1 MECLWLDAVRTHK
14 PITKEAAHHLK
25 ERKLIEGKAPRYNIA
40 LSVAKKVQQVGKYT
54 KETGLNRNTM
64 KKLVLQLA
72 SNAGS
77 DGFKRADAFEIM
89 EHILP
94 ANMTNTQ
101 KLSNVSNMLRA
112 MHADGFLIKSESGK
126 SWFITDLGRVELES

>member
-1 MECLWLDAVRTHK
+1 MFDCSTDNIGL
-14 PITKEAAHHLK
+14 HLK
-25 ERKLIEGKAPRYNIA
+25 NIYETGELTLQA
-40 LSVAKKVQQVGKYT
+40 TTENFSVVQTVAKKVQQVGKYT

-77 DGFKRADAFEIM
+77 DGLKRADAFEIL
-89 EHILP
+89 EHSLP

-101 KLSNVSNMLRA
+101 NLSKVS
-112 MHADGFLIKSESGK
+112 I
-126 SWFITDLGRVELES
+126 

>member
-1 MECLWLDAVRTHK
+1 MALLFDCSTDNIGL
-14 PITKEAAHHLK
+14 HLK
-25 ERKLIEGKAPRYNIA
+25 NIYETGELTLQA
-40 LSVAKKVQQVGKYT
+40 TTENFSVVQTVAKKVQQVGKYT

-89 EHILP
+89 EHSLP